1 MLDEENYYAWLWGI
15 SLNESMVAR
24 EEGKGGMEEGPRQG
38 DGQGPKGGC
47 LREIPKSQVNLN
59 ENRSNFALQA
69 H

>member
-1 MLDEENYYAWLWGI
+1 
-15 SLNESMVAR
+15 MVAR

-38 DGQGPKGGC
+38 AGQGPTGGC

-69 H
+69 HWEYQALCLSIPAL

>member
-1 MLDEENYYAWLWGI
+1 M

-24 EEGKGGMEEGPRQG
+24 EEGKGEMEEGPRQG